1 MAIVETYDK
10 FTIDRLTKDSVS
22 IIKQT
27 FIDLNGI
34 ETQVGENW
42 RRSFVNID
50 TDRAEMSDLLGID
63 SIEYSVITQ
72 LWDS

>member
-1 MAIVETYDK
+1 MAMVETYDK
-10 FTIDRLTKDSVS
+10 FIIDRLTKDSVS

-50 TDRAEMSDLLGID
+50 TDRAEMSDLLGVD
-63 SIEYSVITQ
+63 SIEYSVIIQ

>member
-1 MAIVETYDK
+1 MAMVETYDK

-63 SIEYSVITQ
+63 SIEYSVIIQ

>member
-1 MAIVETYDK
+1 MAMVETYDK

-50 TDRAEMSDLLGID
+50 TDRAEMSNLLGVD
-63 SIEYSVITQ
+63 SIEYSVIIQ

>member
-1 MAIVETYDK
+1 MAMVETYDK

-50 TDRAEMSDLLGID
+50 TDRAEMSDLLGVD
-63 SIEYSVITQ
+63 SIEYSVIIQ

>member
-1 MAIVETYDK
+1 MHAETNK

-63 SIEYSVITQ
+63 SIEYSVIIQ